1 MKIEEELSEV
11 ELSEEFEESAFRIDA
26 SAKMFEIL
34 FDKIYSDKIAS
45 VVREIGSNALD
56 SHTKAGCKN
65 LPFEIH
71 VPTQMEP
78 WFSVKDFGVGLNT
91 QEVKE
96 IYTVMTKSTK
106 TNNNDEIGGFGLGSK
121 TPFAYTDSF
130 TVICVKDGIK
140 VEYAMYRNAQGIPA
154 FTSIT
159 SSTTPSGDV
168 IVGEETNEP
177 NGVEV
182 KIPVKIQDIS
192 YFGQCIQKTYCSF
205 EVIPQI
211 VNPRPQFRI
220 DRMTSE
226 SFSKQ
231 ARTYRYAFENG
242 SNYFS
247 GLLVKLGPIIYPVDL
262 DKVFAHEYSRSANKF
277 SLLSREKLMLE
288 FAIGELAITVSR
300 EQLAYDK
307 PTCKAIIDRL
317 EHIYNESIAEIE
329 SKIATCTNRIQAK
342 RMFAS
347 MRKGDPSFLPLTNT
361 ILAQGWHVPTWKGEQ
376 LSNQYETISIDD
388 PTQTIFRIQQVDS
401 RTLKDSLLENRS
413 WDYDNKGNRVPV
425 YTYQYNLDVVNGT
438 FFYED
443 QDRLTPANRASFFAE
458 NRSKDGA
465 ANHGIYSSR
474 HANPIYVIRPKEDVK
489 LSGNKFEKALKEF
502 QRLLNVECRKLSE
515 LPKRESPKVVKSK
528 DLELSV
534 FDYEF
539 KKQPP
544 RGWYGRPSR
553 HTETLYSAMSW
564 PKEKVTLDPKQTY
577 YYVRVVGF
585 DVIENDDYEHGKVKQ
600 KLAEM
605 VKISIQLGLLPNGVK
620 IRAIRKSDVDVM
632 QTGKWVEV
640 LSYLKDQ
647 VSKLV
652 SKNKE
657 EISMVDIV
665 TWMDENLSKHNTTSI
680 FMQIAKSLYKDDLSG
695 TILENSKTN
704 FAQVMRDA
712 VLVNKAIT
720 DTKKKETL
728 RLIRNL
734 GILLDPKF
742 DPKND
747 SDKEIRERIE
757 VSLARYPLMRFVSN
771 CYVKSEAQALVD
783 YAVAIDKHLGES
795 YD

>member
-11 ELSEEFEESAFRIDA
+11 ELSEEFEESSFRIEA

-56 SHTKAGCKN
+56 SHTKAGCKD

-168 IVGEETNEP
+168 IVGEETDEP

-182 KIPVKIQDIS
+182 KIPVKVQDIS
-192 YFGQCIQKTYCSF
+192 YFCQCIQKTYCSF
-205 EVIPQI
+205 DVIPRI
-211 VNPRPQFRI
+211 VNPRAQFRI
-220 DRMTSE
+220 DKMTAE
-226 SFSKQ
+226 TFSKQ

-242 SNYFS
+242 SNYFN

-262 DKVFAHEYSRSANKF
+262 IKIFSNLHHKSATKF
-277 SLLSREKLMLE
+277 GLLDREKLMLE
-288 FAIGELAITVSR
+288 FSIGELNITVSR

-307 PTCKAIIDRL
+307 QTCQVITDRL
-317 EHIYNESIAEIE
+317 EKIYNESIAEIE
-329 SKIATCTNRIQAK
+329 DKIAECTDRIQAK

-347 MRKGDPSFLPLTNT
+347 MKKGDPSFLPLTNT
-361 ILAQGWHVPTWKGEQ
+361 ILAHGWHTPTWNGEF
-376 LSNQYETISIDD
+376 LTNQYEKIDLKD
-388 PTQTIFRIQQVDS
+388 PSKVIFRIQQVDS
-401 RTLKDSLLENRS
+401 RTLKDSIFENRI
-413 WDYDNKGNRVPV
+413 WDYDASGNRIPNHE
-425 YTYQYNLDVVNGT
+425 YYYNLDIVNGT

-443 QDRLTPANRASFFAE
+443 EDRLSPANRASFFVE
-458 NRSKDGA
+458 NRSKGDGA
-465 ANHGIYSSR
+465 IPGIYSSR
-474 HANPIYVIRPKEDVK
+474 HNPVYVIRPKDDIK
-489 LSGNKFEKALKEF
+489 LSGNKYEKALKDF
-502 QRLLNVECRKLSE
+502 KSLLNVECRKLSE
-515 LPKRESPKVVKSK
+515 LPKRESPKVVKSN

-544 RGWYGRPSR
+544 RGWYGRHRRQS
-553 HTETLYSAMSW
+553 ETLYSALCW
-564 PKEKVTLDPKQTY
+564 PKEKVQLDPKQTY

-585 DVIENDDYEHGKVKQ
+585 DVIENDDYEKGQVKQ

-605 VKISIQLGLLPNGVK
+605 VKVAIQLGILPAGIK
-620 IRAIRKSDVDVM
+620 IHAIRKSDVDAL

-640 LSYLKDQ
+640 LSYLKNQ

-652 SKNKE
+652 SKNKA

-665 TWMDENLSKHNTTSI
+665 TWADENMAKHNTTSI
-680 FMQIAKSLYKDDLSG
+680 FMQIAKSLYKNDLSG
-695 TILENSKTN
+695 TILETSKTN

-712 VLVNKAIT
+712 VVVNKAIT

-742 DPKND
+742 DPK
-747 SDKEIRERIE
+747 SDNEKEIRERIE
-757 VSLARYPLMRFVSN
+757 FSLERYPLMRFVSRAYDD
-771 CYVKSEAQALVD
+771 CSQDLVD